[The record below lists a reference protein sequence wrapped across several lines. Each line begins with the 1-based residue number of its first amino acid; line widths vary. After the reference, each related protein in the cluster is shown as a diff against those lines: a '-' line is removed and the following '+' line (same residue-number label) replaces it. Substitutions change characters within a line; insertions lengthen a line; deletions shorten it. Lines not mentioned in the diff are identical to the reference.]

1 MSNLIPPRRPGSTN
15 WQYWIAG
22 ILPIMCVTT
31 LTIALPG
38 LIQPTVVADLGA
50 IQEHKIQQQIRSISI
65 KVLARGTTIG
75 SGVLLDR
82 HDRFYT
88 VITNAHVIQS
98 SSAPFQIQTP
108 DGLIYGAAL
117 IDLPTRKKRDLSM
130 LRFQSLDRI
139 YNTAKLAGASPRI
152 GDRVWSSGYP
162 LTDVAPLSENLQHT
176 DSQAAV
182 KLSIADGRV
191 THILP
196 TALTGGYNIGSD
208 NAVRK
213 GMSGGPLIDRQGNLV
228 GINGVHADPLWEIA
242 ETLENGAT
250 VNGEIQEQIDNFSW
264 AIPIEFVKEYISSQ
278 KAAGKFKFGR

>member
-1 MSNLIPPRRPGSTN
+1 MSNLIPPDRSGSAK

-22 ILPIMCVTT
+22 IVPILCVTT

-38 LIQPTVVADLGA
+38 LLIQPTVVADLGA
-50 IQEHKIQQQIRSISI
+50 MQEHKIQAQIRSISI
-65 KVLARGTTIG
+65 KVLARGMTIG

-82 HDRFYT
+82 QDRVYT

-108 DGLIYGAAL
+108 DGQIYAVAL
-117 IDLPTRKKRDLSM
+117 IAPPTGHNRDLSI
-130 LRFQSLDRI
+130 LRFQSVDRT
-139 YNTAKLAGASPRI
+139 YHTAKLAADRPKI
-152 GDRVWSSGYP
+152 GDRVWSSGFP
-162 LTDVAPLSENLQHT
+162 LADVASLPENLLQNP
-176 DSQAAV
+176 DSEAATG
-182 KLSIADGRV
+182 LSIADGQV

-208 NAVRK
+208 NAVKK
-213 GMSGGPLIDRQGNLV
+213 GMSGGPLVDQQGNLV

-250 VNGEIQEQIDNFSW
+250 VSGELQEQIDNFSW
-264 AIPIEFVKEYISSQ
+264 AIPIEFVKEYVSSQ
-278 KAAGKFKFGR
+278 N